1 MGRSHPSGV
10 THEDAGADRSSYCGG
25 LGLARRPGARRD
37 ELLAGPARAETSCA
51 PPDRIMARVEL
62 IFGGGVAEGRF
73 MAFLAKEVT
82 PRFPDGLSLF
92 SGYGQWRHPDGLLHK
107 ETSRLLLIYY
117 SPDAHSSEKI
127 EAIRNA
133 YKKRF
138 RQQAVLR
145 ADSFSC
151 VSF

>member
-1 MGRSHPSGV
+1 MPMRIALV
-10 THEDAGADRSSYCGG
+10 VAAALTLLGG
-25 LGLARRPGARRD
+25 PT
-37 ELLAGPARAETSCA
+37 RAETSCA

-73 MAFLAKEVT
+73 KGFLAKEVT

-92 SGYGQWRHPDGLLHK
+92 SGYGQWRSPAGPIHK
-107 ETSRLLLIYY
+107 EMSRLLIIYY
-117 SPDAHSSEKI
+117 SPDAHSSDKI

-133 YKKRF
+133 YKKKF
-138 RQQAVLR
+138 HQQVVLR

>member
-1 MGRSHPSGV
+1 MRIALV
-10 THEDAGADRSSYCGG
+10 VAA
-25 LGLARRPGARRD
+25 GLA
-37 ELLAGPARAETSCA
+37 LLSGPARAETSCA
-51 PPDRIMARVEL
+51 PPDRRMARVEL

-73 MAFLAKEVT
+73 MDFLAKDVT

-92 SGYGQWRHPDGLLHK
+92 SGYGQWRNPEGHILKGM
-107 ETSRLLLIYY
+107 SRLLLIWYV
-117 SPDAHSSEKI
+117 PDQQSNEKI

-138 RQQAVLR
+138 HQQSVLR
-145 ADSFSC
+145 ADGFSC